1 MTAPLASRIAE
12 TVSDTLRVVP
22 SLHRRRVSRWSKRL
36 PVSTRTSISRSS
48 SCRSGRAGVL
58 AVGDV
63 ADRGGGEQASSVSM
77 LEG

>member
-48 SCRSGRAGVL
+48 S
-58 AVGDV
+58 
-63 ADRGGGEQASSVSM
+63 
-77 LEG
+77 